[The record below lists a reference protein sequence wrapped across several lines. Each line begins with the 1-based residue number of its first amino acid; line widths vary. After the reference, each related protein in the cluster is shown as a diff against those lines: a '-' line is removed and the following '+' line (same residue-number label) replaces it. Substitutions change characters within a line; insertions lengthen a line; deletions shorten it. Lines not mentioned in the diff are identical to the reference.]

1 MYKHYTTFKE
11 IDTAV
16 LNKTM
21 KKTDLRYDIQHGHC
35 RITKQTP
42 VPQNEVETIEIN
54 FAGLVDEIDP
64 VKKCLKTIGRW
75 YTLSIGPMSLF
86 TGSISSTRPA
96 KLISIASI
104 SF

>member
-11 IDTAV
+11 FDRAV

-42 VPQNEVETIEIN
+42 APQNEIGAIEIN
-54 FAGLVDEIDP
+54 FAGLVDEIDT
-64 VKKCLKTIGRW
+64 VNKD
-75 YTLSIGPMSLF
+75 IGPIERLYHLRSNMRTPPNHLTAPSNVLN
-86 TGSISSTRPA
+86 
-96 KLISIASI
+96 
-104 SF
+104 